1 MEDKDF
7 ECFPYASSNVVGP
20 FLREAKVLNAS
31 LTLACPSIIAST
43 FFPKIW
49 KISSEHCLKI
59 PDLMLKVKSCW
70 WWRNVIRIN
79 LQKESIPYRRPRILK
94 HLQTILQPTS
104 DPAPHWVGLSWL
116 WSWELCLCSFLA
128 AKQALLT
135 AVVGALYDDTDWTR
149 GRTGHCRLYHH
160 LCLL

>member
-43 FFPKIW
+43 FFSKIW

-59 PDLMLKVKSCW
+59 PDLIFENKSCW
-70 WWRNVIRIN
+70 WWRNA
-79 LQKESIPYRRPRILK
+79 LTTQLKEAFLIGDQESSNIFKQSYLTFQA
-94 HLQTILQPTS
+94 HNVLGS
-104 DPAPHWVGLSWL
+104 
-116 WSWELCLCSFLA
+116 CLCHGRCLRPGQLSPAVSWADVSYWL
-128 AKQALLT
+128 LSRCLT
-135 AVVGALYDDTDWTR
+135 AEW
-149 GRTGHCRLYHH
+149 
-160 LCLL
+160 